1 MIITIARESGSGG
14 YTVGAM
20 LAKHYSIPIYD
31 RDSLSGLAREQGIYD
46 TMPMF
51 FDELPAQGFLLA
63 LSMGASVK
71 QINKPTAEAMTKL
84 IGHQDCIII
93 GRCGNHIFRNR
104 KDCVSI
110 FTHGDK
116 EARIA
121 YKMKHWNFSRKEA
134 EDIVFHSDQNRKD
147 YHKFHTGESW
157 GEAKYYDLCIDA
169 IRLGHENTAQLIIQ
183 YISAVLA

>member
-71 QINKPTAEAMTKL
+71 QINKPTAEAMMKL
-84 IGHQDCIII
+84 IGHQDCVII
-93 GRCGNHIFRNR
+93 GRCGNYIFRNR

-134 EDIVFHSDQNRKD
+134 EDIVSILIRTEKITINSTPVK
-147 YHKFHTGESW
+147 TGE
-157 GEAKYYDLCIDA
+157 KRNI
-169 IRLGHENTAQLIIQ
+169 TT
-183 YISAVLA
+183 SA